1 MSMLKPDVTVDDVR
15 ITSVTAVRAP
25 FTPIQW
31 LVCVVAA
38 IGFAFDIYEIVILP
52 LVLRPAFAS
61 LGKLGSGTR
70 EFNLWAGMFFFIP
83 AAAGGVFGLLGGWL
97 TDLFGRRR
105 ILVWSILLY
114 GLSACAAAYTTTL
127 PQFLILRC
135 TTLIGVCVEYVAALV
150 WLAELFPD
158 PKQRNSVLGYTQG
171 AVGLGGLLGTGLYY
185 LTV

>member
-38 IGFAFDIYEIVILP
+38 RGFAFDIFEGVILP

-61 LGKLGSGTR
+61 LGEVGPGTR
-70 EFNLWAGMFFFIP
+70 EFNLWAGLFFFIP
-83 AAAGGVFGLLGGWL
+83 AVAGGVFGLLGGWL

-105 ILVWSILLY
+105 VLVWSILLY
-114 GLSACAAAYTTTL
+114 GFSACAASFSSTV
-127 PQFLILRC
+127 PQLLILRC
-135 TTLIGVCVEYVAALV
+135 TTLIGVCVEYVAAV
-150 WLAELFPD
+150 AWVAELFPD
-158 PKQRNSVLGYTQG
+158 PERRESVLGYT
-171 AVGLGGLLGTGLYY
+171 
-185 LTV
+185 

>member
-1 MSMLKPDVTVDDVR
+1 MRKTHVSVDDAG
-15 ITSVTAVRAP
+15 IASVTAVRAP

-38 IGFAFDIYEIVILP
+38 IGFAFDICEIVILP

-105 ILVWSILLY
+105 VLVWSILLY
-114 GLSACAAAYTTTL
+114 ALSALASGFSTS
-127 PQFLILRC
+127 
-135 TTLIGVCVEYVAALV
+135 VE
-150 WLAELFPD
+150 WLLFW
-158 PKQRNSVLGYTQG
+158 R
-171 AVGLGGLLGTGLYY
+171 
-185 LTV
+185 